1 MESQRL
7 HSKNDRIAA
16 ARRFASSGLGIACA
30 AFAAAALALSP
41 QEAQQLLHRADNLT
55 FRWTQGAGR
64 RGGTWEDRV
73 ASIVVTRR
81 SVLVHKNEKVGIE
94 IGPDTRASCE
104 VHRDGQ
110 RVRISAGSGAAA
122 ESWSFVPPDNAEA
135 WTQDIRSVI
144 RTSGSAGP

>member
-1 MESQRL
+1 MRL
-7 HSKNDRIAA
+7 RPTRWLLASLLAVTPGCGRETGTLTPAQEQ
-16 ARRFASSGLGIACA
+16 RFAAEG
-30 AFAAAALALSP
+30 
-41 QEAQQLLHRADNLT
+41 LLHRADNLT

-94 IGPDTRASCE
+94 IGPDSRASYE

-122 ESWSFVPPDNAEA
+122 ESWSFSPPDNAEV

-144 RTSGSAGP
+144 RASGSASP

>member
-1 MESQRL
+1 MKHRL
-7 HSKNDRIAA
+7 TPWLLASLLGMTPACGRETGRLSPAQEQ
-16 ARRFASSGLGIACA
+16 RFAAEG
-30 AFAAAALALSP
+30 
-41 QEAQQLLHRADNLT
+41 LLHRADNLT

-110 RVRISAGSGAAA
+110 RVRITAGSGAAA

-144 RTSGSAGP
+144 RTSGSASP